1 VIEPKNNL
9 KKIFIK
15 QQQMINYIFLV
26 LKGIA
31 MGAANVIPGV
41 SGGTMA
47 LITGIF
53 ERLIDAIKFFNIKA
67 IKLLFSLK
75 FKEFAKHVDLYFL
88 IAVFAG
94 IAIAI
99 ITLAKLFGYL
109 FENYPVY
116 IWSYFFGL
124 VLASVYFVGK
134 TVTKWKISVIITFIL
149 GTSAAVIISVLN
161 PATEN
166 SGLIYLLICGVVA
179 MCSMILPGLS
189 GSFVLILMGNY
200 QLVMIDAVNDRDL
213 EILIPVII
221 GAAIGIL
228 AFSHILSWVFKRY
241 RDQTISLLTG
251 FILGSLSI
259 LWPWQRLIY
268 LKNELGETI
277 LKKDEPIVMKYERI
291 LPEAFNTEVVL
302 AIVFAIVGIISI
314 WAIEKAAAIKSE

>member
-1 VIEPKNNL
+1 
-9 KKIFIK
+9 
-15 QQQMINYIFLV
+15 MTNYIFLI

-53 ERLIDAIKFFNIKA
+53 ERLIDAIKSFNIKA
-67 IKLLFSLK
+67 IKLLLSFKL
-75 FKEFAKHVDLYFL
+75 KEFAKHVDLYFL

-99 ITLAKLFGYL
+99 ITLAKLFGFL
-109 FENYPVY
+109 FDNYPVY

-134 TVTKWKISVIITFIL
+134 TVSKWTLSVIITFII
-149 GTSAAVIISVLN
+149 GTAIAVVISVLN

-166 SGLIYLLICGVVA
+166 SGFVYLLLCGVVA

-200 QLVMIDAVNDRDL
+200 QLVMIDAINDRNL
-213 EILIPVII
+213 GILIPVVI
-221 GAAIGIL
+221 GAALGL
-228 AFSHILSWVFKRY
+228 LVFSHILSWIFKRY

-259 LWPWQRLIY
+259 LWPWQKLIY
-268 LKNELGETI
+268 LKDEVGEII
-277 LKKDEPIVMKYERI
+277 LKKGEPIVMKYERI
-291 LPEAFNTEVVL
+291 LPDTFNTEVIL
-302 AIVFAIVGIISI
+302 AIVFAAVGILSI
-314 WAIEKAAAIKSE
+314 WAIEKATIMKSK